1 LKRLWKVL
9 FLLLL
14 FNAAGLPCG
23 AGETLLEDGFTL
35 NRAISIA
42 LANNPMLKAKEAKWR
57 SMAERAPQREALPDP
72 KAGIDTWNI
81 PEDLSLSE
89 TKTTLYWVS
98 QKFPFPGKLKLR
110 GAVAGMEAETA
121 KVRWV
126 QAETDLIADVTRS
139 YHELLYIDTITAVTR
154 ENKNLAER
162 LIGVIEASYSVG
174 KSNLNDLLKERSY
187 LDLLVENL
195 ALLTDLRA
203 AEAMRLNALLGLPS
217 TAVAG
222 KPKEIKIMKQE
233 MKMNEIVRGALE
245 NRHELKIDSLEIERS
260 RKQTELAKKE
270 FFPDFEVR
278 LRRFQNYRSADGYGV
293 FIGVSLPI
301 WSAKN
306 RARVKEAAEGGEAFS
321 HKRRNDENRTRAE
334 IRKSVFE
341 LNNALRFLRLYR
353 ESLIPRTR
361 KTVQAAEE
369 AYQTGKADFL
379 DLYNAQVDLLNYKT
393 GYRKFVRDY
402 GFALAEMERIVGKRL
417 DTEGGRP

>member
-1 LKRLWKVL
+1 MKRLRTVL
-9 FLLLL
+9 FLLLCVT
-14 FNAAGLPCG
+14 GVGVPCR
-23 AGETLLEDGFTL
+23 AGETLLENGFTL
-35 NRAISIA
+35 NRAISVA
-42 LANNPMLKAKEAKWR
+42 MANNPLLKAKEAEWR
-57 SMAERAPQREALPDP
+57 SLIQRIPQSEALPDP

-81 PEDLSLSE
+81 PEDLSLAE

-110 GAVAGMEAETA
+110 GSVAAKEAETA
-121 KVRWV
+121 KVRWK
-126 QAETDLIADVTRS
+126 QAEIGLVADVTRS
-139 YHELLYIDTITAVTR
+139 YHELLYIDTVTAVTR

-162 LIGVIEASYSVG
+162 LTGIIEASYAVG
-174 KSNLNDLLKERSY
+174 KSNLNDLLKERSH
-187 LDLLVENL
+187 LDLLAENL
-195 ALLTDLRA
+195 ALLADLRTAETA
-203 AEAMRLNALLGLPS
+203 ALNALLGLPS
-217 TAVAG
+217 TAPAG
-222 KPKEIKIMKQE
+222 IPEKVQLPKREIKA
-233 MKMNEIVRGALE
+233 NELVSAALA
-245 NRHELKIDSLEIERS
+245 NRHELKIDTLAIERS
-260 RKQTELAKKE
+260 RKQTELAEKE

-306 RARVKEAAEGGEAFS
+306 RARVKEAAEGGKAFS
-321 HKRRNDENRTRAE
+321 HKRQNDENRTRAE

-341 LNNALRFLRLYR
+341 MNSALRFLRLYR

-369 AYQTGKADFL
+369 AYRTGEADFL
-379 DLYNAQVDLLNYKT
+379 DLYNAQVDLLNYET